1 MSSDVVDAFPPS
13 GSLYFVL
20 LQVCDGMMT
29 LSEQASDGSLLLM
42 RLIGRPDAP
51 GGSSSIDWVWE
62 AHFELCAN
70 KSRPV

>member
-1 MSSDVVDAFPPS
+1 MC
-13 GSLYFVL
+13 FVL
-20 LQVCDGMMT
+20 LQVCVGMMT
-29 LSEQASDGSLLLM
+29 FSEQASDGSLLLM
-42 RLIGRPDAP
+42 RRAERLIGRPDAP